1 MTKFRIFA
9 EILGCL
15 IDILAHLTAAL
26 AFFIGV
32 ITMCRRG
39 QIAEGMALMGG
50 IMILFCKI
58 DHEFRKRD
66 R

>member
-1 MTKFRIFA
+1 
-9 EILGCL
+9 
-15 IDILAHLTAAL
+15 
-26 AFFIGV
+26 
-32 ITMCRRG
+32 MCRRG